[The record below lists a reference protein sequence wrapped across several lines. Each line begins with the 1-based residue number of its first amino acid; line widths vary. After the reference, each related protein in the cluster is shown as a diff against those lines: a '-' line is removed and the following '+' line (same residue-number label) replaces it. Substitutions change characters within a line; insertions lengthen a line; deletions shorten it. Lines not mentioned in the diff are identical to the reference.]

1 MFLSSGEGNVGELLE
16 LPQRCQGPFRGS
28 RQKVGFL
35 SRRRSLK
42 GPHLMLRGE
51 SPRFS
56 QVAAANLVSLLIY
69 DGDLRD
75 PLLGD
80 SGTSSLH
87 ASFEGPLGIPL

>member
-1 MFLSSGEGNVGELLE
+1 M
-16 LPQRCQGPFRGS
+16 
-28 RQKVGFL
+28 VGFL
-35 SRRRSLK
+35 SRHRSGK
-42 GPHLMLRGE
+42 GPHPALRGV
-51 SPRFS
+51 SLGVSR
-56 QVAAANLVSLLIY
+56 VAAANLVSLLIY